1 MQALKYTME
10 NYQENSILYE
20 PTSAVIKLMFDMR
33 NCYNDWVNKNYVCV
47 ESVFITEKP
56 IPSFFK
62 TVTLQIQSW
71 LLHSLMVEW
80 TSMADLGLPHECM
93 INPSILL
100 IEDGLLQD
108 LQNFLFGNTT
118 FTLTD
123 VEKFIQ
129 ERNGSVNQYLD
140 EETGNASY
148 TDI

>member
-1 MQALKYTME
+1 
-10 NYQENSILYE
+10 
-20 PTSAVIKLMFDMR
+20 
-33 NCYNDWVNKNYVCV
+33 
-47 ESVFITEKP
+47 
-56 IPSFFK
+56 
-62 TVTLQIQSW
+62 
-71 LLHSLMVEW
+71 
-80 TSMADLGLPHECM
+80 MADLGLPHECM